1 MLGSSPNL
9 YQQAT
14 KPFTPVC
21 RVLFLMPAHRF
32 SPALTL
38 LSGFDRASA
47 EAGSMVSKLL
57 GGAQTLLLCWAI
69 GIRRTA
75 ARTGS
80 ALTFEW
86 ITIALRTRL

>member
-9 YQQAT
+9 YQKAT
-14 KPFTPVC
+14 NPFTPVC

-47 EAGSMVSKLL
+47 EAGRMVSKLSKPSGQL
-57 GGAQTLLLCWAI
+57 RRRVSRNSE
-69 GIRRTA
+69 RRTA
-75 ARTGS
+75 NATATS
-80 ALTFEW
+80 E
-86 ITIALRTRL
+86 